1 MRRITASRTAAGN
14 RRGEGRPRL
23 RWARAGAP
31 PSSKRRFSRRTRRT
45 LIPRAT
51 ATCPF
56 VTRPAQ
62 AALSNPGRCSSFR
75 LNVKVSMGG
84 GLFHVAVRGGHFH
97 VAAANS
103 RPGVDALPVSVYLLG
118 HGRLAQLAERWPH
131 MPEVTGSSPV
141 SSTIYNDNVL
151 I

>member
-97 VAAANS
+97 VAAALRFNKLEHTAS
-103 RPGVDALPVSVYLLG
+103 VDYGGAMR
-118 HGRLAQLAERWPH
+118 GRTSNKRI
-131 MPEVTGSSPV
+131 GSSDEPL
-141 SSTIYNDNVL
+141 DRKP
-151 I
+151 